1 MPHRSNSEVNDKL
14 MLSKACKTFDA
25 EDHEEARRLSLE
37 LYQHADLPPLIR
49 ASICSMLATGKSGYV
64 RYAEEALEEWQL
76 MFDDE
81 PDEMATTMLAEA
93 HETLAHAKSDRRMNI
108 DRRAAL
114 RAGNLAVKQKE
125 EGGEVEGDAVDVTK
139 LSVSETATV
148 DAMPDIEVDDATIK
162 ESDDATSDEAAL
174 AAIAEQKMEQDAP
187 EMGAVGKPAKS
198 PAPAAESLT

>member
-1 MPHRSNSEVNDKL
+1 
-14 MLSKACKTFDA
+14 
-25 EDHEEARRLSLE
+25 
-37 LYQHADLPPLIR
+37 
-49 ASICSMLATGKSGYV
+49 MLATGKSGYV

-93 HETLAHAKSDRRMNI
+93 HETLAHAKSDRQMNI

-114 RAGNLAVKQKE
+114 RVAKRAAKRAGNLAVKQKE

-198 PAPAAESLT
+198 PAPAGESLT